1 MASGGPDWLRRVVVN
16 VIDNGVPVTNSTS
29 IGVLPGNDNTY
40 EDTSFTSAESP
51 RVLNVEA
58 DLGRKA
64 YDGYIINDG
73 AGDIRF
79 EISNDGTTYGAQH
92 TQKSGEAVVLTGRT
106 ISKIRLT
113 WVDANCGYRILVV

>member
-1 MASGGPDWLRRVVVN
+1 MASGSPDWLRRVVVN
-16 VIDNGVPVTNSTS
+16 VIEDGVPVTVETS
-29 IGVLPGNDNTY
+29 IGILPGNDNTY

-51 RVLNVEA
+51 RVLDVEGQ
-58 DLGRKA
+58 LGRKA
-64 YDGYIINDG
+64 YDGYIVNDG

-92 TQKSGEAVVLTGRT
+92 TLKKDDIVNLRHRT

-113 WVDANCGYRILVV
+113 WVADCGYRILVV